1 MTLNNRSLK
10 RIGSF
15 VSVEPEEEMAWKPA
29 VVGVIA
35 ALLVARE
42 VILNIKKRRATS
54 DDDEDEVDY
63 KFLTVAA
70 KEAET
75 AIHKEEGGPF
85 GAVIVRNGEIVA
97 QAHNEVLKQKD
108 PTAHAEI
115 LAIQKVPHSCYHD
128 IILSFS

>member
-1 MTLNNRSLK
+1 
-10 RIGSF
+10 
-15 VSVEPEEEMAWKPA
+15 MAWKPA

-42 VILNIKKRRATS
+42 VILNIKKKRATS

-75 AIHKEEGGPF
+75 AMRKEEGGPF

-128 IILSFS
+128 IILSFSWLNCILMDSLGFASKKEAVWNK

>member
-1 MTLNNRSLK
+1 MLCK
-10 RIGSF
+10 CKG
-15 VSVEPEEEMAWKPA
+15 MAWKPA
-29 VVGVIA
+29 LVGGIA

-42 VILNIKKRRATS
+42 LFLNMKKKRATS

-75 AIHKEEGGPF
+75 AMRKEEGGPF

-115 LAIQKVPHSCYHD
+115 LAIQKVPNACYHD
-128 IILSFS
+128 EIVCFCRPNCICMESLRLH